1 MSGVKAP
8 LERFFPDKP
17 EFSDHVAQLTTAV
30 SDLEKRMQDKRD
42 ISCRGDSIDQM
53 TELQLRE
60 EKSEL
65 QRELLILE
73 STFGRPNAGPE
84 RQVVRLVY
92 HRYRELKR
100 RLSRLDNRS
109 TNDREAFLRE
119 IESELSKIE
128 RERRELGKS
137 IKSWEAQFRI
147 ENNRN
152 PSTDEKIRNLEYSR
166 YRVLKARRNFLQD
179 LQQQTA
185 PESFTV

>member
-1 MSGVKAP
+1 
-8 LERFFPDKP
+8 
-17 EFSDHVAQLTTAV
+17 VAQLTTAV
-30 SDLEKRMQDKRD
+30 CDLEKRMQDKRD
-42 ISCRGDSIDQM
+42 ISCRGDVIDQM

-73 STFGRPNAGPE
+73 GTFGRPNAGPE

-109 TNDREAFLRE
+109 TSDREAFLRE

-152 PSTDEKIRNLEYSR
+152 PSTDEKNSKSR
-166 YRVLKARRNFLQD
+166 IQSLSRFEVTSKLFARSSATNSTRKLHRV
-179 LQQQTA
+179 T
-185 PESFTV
+185 S

>member
-30 SDLEKRMQDKRD
+30 SDLEKRMQYMHD
-42 ISCRGDSIDQM
+42 ISCRDNIIDQM

-73 STFGRPNAGPE
+73 GTFGRPNAGPE

-100 RLSRLDNRS
+100 RLSRLDNR
-109 TNDREAFLRE
+109 
-119 IESELSKIE
+119 
-128 RERRELGKS
+128 
-137 IKSWEAQFRI
+137 
-147 ENNRN
+147 
-152 PSTDEKIRNLEYSR
+152 
-166 YRVLKARRNFLQD
+166 
-179 LQQQTA
+179 
-185 PESFTV
+185 

>member
-1 MSGVKAP
+1 M
-8 LERFFPDKP
+8 D
-17 EFSDHVAQLTTAV
+17 LTEITRKKIINIY
-30 SDLEKRMQDKRD
+30 S
-42 ISCRGDSIDQM
+42 
-53 TELQLRE
+53 
-60 EKSEL
+60 
-65 QRELLILE
+65 
-73 STFGRPNAGPE
+73 
-84 RQVVRLVY
+84 
-92 HRYRELKR
+92 
-100 RLSRLDNRS
+100 RS
-109 TNDREAFLRE
+109 TSDREAFLRE

-166 YRVLKARRNFLQD
+166 YRVLKSRRNFLQD

>member
-1 MSGVKAP
+1 MSGVRAP
-8 LERFFPDKP
+8 LERFFSDKP

-42 ISCRGDSIDQM
+42 ISCRGDVIDQM

-73 STFGRPNAGPE
+73 GTFGRPNAGPE

-100 RLSRLDNRS
+100 RLSRLDNRYFI
-109 TNDREAFLRE
+109 NDTRE
-119 IESELSKIE
+119 
-128 RERRELGKS
+128 
-137 IKSWEAQFRI
+137 
-147 ENNRN
+147 N
-152 PSTDEKIRNLEYSR
+152 
-166 YRVLKARRNFLQD
+166 
-179 LQQQTA
+179 
-185 PESFTV
+185 